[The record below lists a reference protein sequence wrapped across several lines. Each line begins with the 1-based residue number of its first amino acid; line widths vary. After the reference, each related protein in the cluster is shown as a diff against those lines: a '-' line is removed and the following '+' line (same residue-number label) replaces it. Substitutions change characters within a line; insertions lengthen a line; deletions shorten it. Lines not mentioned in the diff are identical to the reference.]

1 MRVTRKRS
9 IIASAIVTVLLP
21 SLVTAQEAKSD
32 TTKSLDKVE
41 VTGSRIKRT
50 EIEGIDPVQVVTAQD
65 LEHQGFANVYDALSN
80 ITANTGVFVGEESTN
95 NFNANAQALNLRGFG
110 PGYTLVLLNGR
121 RIPML
126 PKPAGTVSGNVTNL
140 AMIPTSAVDRIEI
153 LTSGASAIYGSDA
166 VAGVVNVIL
175 KDKLE
180 GTTLSY
186 RHGDTVHGGGRSE
199 RVSVTGGFEFGDTQ
213 LTAGLEWDRRWPIH
227 GNQRSWFDSPER
239 SPDPDYRGST
249 QVMSFWDRDTGW
261 DLLDLSSRCQ
271 AQGYES
277 VRPGW
282 AGPGSEKY
290 CGDNDFDSYTIRNGR
305 KRLFGFLNLTHKLG
319 EHELYATALSTR
331 SRADAGMYRYGFAV
345 DYEVVDDMQAAQ
357 PNAIAWRH
365 AYRTF
370 RNNEFPGSNQEF
382 KENNDVFIAG
392 LRGTLGRFDYSV
404 NYNYGRYTYRDT
416 VERFNDKAML
426 SLMFGQQGRDWSF
439 PWAGS
444 RWVRVGK
451 NQLDASYAPTGN
463 IDFFGDLS
471 PEMFRDA
478 MHTSVGDGRSTSQSV
493 TADLSGTLFELPA
506 GPLAFA
512 AVLEGTRDSYRFITD
527 QPTVDGEIYGWSG
540 IRGRG
545 KRDHYALG
553 TEFSVPLLA
562 AGSGFG
568 QWDAKLAARYDRY
581 DDASEVG
588 GAFTW
593 QAGLSWRPNDW
604 LLFRASH
611 ATSFRAPDMHVMFA
625 ERSSSYTSGV
635 DYLSCV
641 QGEGLQRGQSW
652 QACGNDYGTGSIR
665 QYSEG
670 DPSLHEEKGSSDTIG
685 MVAQIGQNHSFTL
698 DWYRIKLEEQVGLIG
713 ADATLRYAAECVLG
727 YDQQGLDVDPN
738 SPKCQTM
745 LARVERGGRN
755 NDVLSVITSPFNTGM
770 YQQNGIDASWSS
782 SFPTDHW
789 GRFSARLGYTHILK
803 TLSRYLP
810 EDEVENIRDR
820 QWNNEFRTRSNMTL
834 GWDYKRFS
842 SYMHF
847 NRLGS
852 SPVRWADDYE
862 RFKPWT
868 TVNLSLAYRAT
879 EQLSFNLAVVNLFDK
894 TPYRHPSEKWW
905 PYADI
910 SKYNP
915 VGTEYYM
922 TVEYKL

>member
-1 MRVTRKRS
+1 MRGLPKRCT
-9 IIASAIVTVLLP
+9 IATAIGLALLP
-21 SLVTAQEAKSD
+21 GLSLAQQATNEAGAR
-32 TTKSLDKVE
+32 TLDKVE

-50 EIEGIDPVQVVTAQD
+50 EIEGIDPVQMITAED

-80 ITANTGVFVGEESTN
+80 ITANTGVFVGEENTN

-140 AMIPTSAVDRIEI
+140 AMIPTSAVDRVEI

-175 KDKLE
+175 KDKVE

-199 RVSVTGGFEFGDTQ
+199 RVSVTTGFEFGDTQ
-213 LTAGLEWDRRWPIH
+213 VTAGLEWDRRWPIQ
-227 GNQRSWFDSPER
+227 GNQRRWFASPDR
-239 SPDPDYRGST
+239 SPDPDYRDPT
-249 QVMSFWDRDTGW
+249 QVMSFWDRESGW
-261 DLLDLSSRCQ
+261 DLLDISGRCDPL
-271 AQGYES
+271 GY
-277 VRPGW
+277 VP
-282 AGPGSEKY
+282 AKPGSATGTERY
-290 CGDNDFDSYTIRNGR
+290 CGDNDFDSYTVRNGR
-305 KRLFGFLNLTHKLG
+305 KRLFGFLNATHALG

-331 SRADAGMYRYGFAV
+331 SRADAGMYRYGYAV

-357 PNAIAWRH
+357 PNAVAWRH

-370 RNNEFPGSNQEF
+370 RNNEFPGSNQKF
-382 KENNDVFIAG
+382 KENNDVIIAG
-392 LRGTLGRFDYSV
+392 IRGAVGRFDYSL
-404 NYNYGRYTYRDT
+404 NYNYGRYRYRDT
-416 VERFNDKAML
+416 VERFNDKAMMGL
-426 SLMFGQQGRDWSF
+426 LFGEEGRDWSL

-444 RWVRVGK
+444 RWVRVGAGS
-451 NQLDASYAPTGN
+451 LDANLMPNGN
-463 IDFFGDLS
+463 IDFFGQLS
-471 PEMFRDA
+471 PEVFRDV
-478 MHTSVGDGRSTSQSV
+478 MHTSVGDGRSTSQSF
-493 TADLSGTLFELPA
+493 TADLSGNLFDLPA

-512 AVLEGTRDSYRFITD
+512 AVAEATRDSYRFITD
-527 QPTVDGEIYGWSG
+527 QPTVDGDIYGWSG
-540 IRGRG
+540 IRGSG
-545 KRDHYALG
+545 KRNHYAVG

-568 QWDAKLAARYDRY
+568 QWDAKLAARYDHY
-581 DDASEVG
+581 DDASDVG

-593 QAGLSWRPNDW
+593 QAGLSWRPSDW
-604 LLFRASH
+604 LLLRASH

-625 ERSSSYTSGV
+625 ERSSAYTSGV

-641 QGEGLQRGQSW
+641 QQEGLQRGQSW
-652 QACGNDYGTGSIR
+652 QGCGDDYGTGSIR

-670 DPSLHEEKGSSDTIG
+670 DPGLHEEKGSSDTLG

-713 ADATLRYAAECVLG
+713 ADAVLRYAAECALG
-727 YDQQGLDVDPN
+727 FDAQGLNVDPN

-745 LARVERGGRN
+745 LARVQRGGRN
-755 NDVLSVITSPFNTGM
+755 DSVLSVITSPFNTGM

-782 SFPTDHW
+782 TLPTDHW
-789 GRFSARLGYTHILK
+789 GRFSARISYTHILK

-810 EDEVENIRDR
+810 EDAVENIRDR
-820 QWNNEFRTRSNMTL
+820 QWNSEFRTRSNMTL

-842 SYMHF
+842 SYLHF

-852 SPVRWADDYE
+852 SPVRWADSYE
-862 RFKPWT
+862 RFRPWM

-894 TPYRHPSEKWW
+894 TPYRHASEKWW

-910 SKYNP
+910 TKYNP
-915 VGTEYYM
+915 VGTEYFM